1 MRYALKRFGE
11 EPSFFDAIRPDD
23 KGRFANIGFHGS
35 YLSHLAVLGEGG
47 PVLILEDDCAFYP
60 GANCFYAPECDIF
73 YGSHADDAD
82 EMIGAHCMGFSAK
95 AAELAASYLSG
106 LLCGDIGPDP
116 RALREGLFAILLSCR
131 PSTVPTSGSA
141 APIPSSIDRIRRDQL
156 PAVLA
161 VRLYAGAARFH
172 PGRSSDPRYRQG
184 AGPMTFYW
192 VDILVYG
199 VIGISVLLMFSVSK
213 PKRR

>member
-116 RALREGLFAILLSCR
+116 RALREGVCDPAILPPIDGAYVWFRRAHPELSTAFAEISYQR
-131 PSTVPTSGSA
+131 
-141 APIPSSIDRIRRDQL
+141 SSRSDCT
-156 PAVLA
+156 
-161 VRLYAGAARFH
+161 
-172 PGRSSDPRYRQG
+172 PGRLDSIPVVRQ
-184 AGPMTFYW
+184 
-192 VDILVYG
+192 ILG
-199 VIGISVLLMFSVSK
+199 IGRALV
-213 PKRR
+213 R